1 MARDVKMVMS
11 GERYGCV
18 GAEHILP
25 LADGCADVFIV
36 RPEKT
41 GRRWPVVVFYMD
53 APGIRPE
60 LFGMAGRLASHGYM
74 VVLPNLFYR
83 EGVNL
88 RLSAAANIAG
98 SAEQNRMFSLMN
110 GLSVDAVMADTDAL
124 LKALPEDEYADTDRM
139 GALGFCMSGRFA
151 MAALHRW
158 PGQMRAAASIYG
170 TELITGKLDS
180 PHMLAAQA
188 TGRLYVAIAE
198 HDIYAPAS
206 EAEPL
211 RALFN
216 GAAVDAE
223 VEVVPGV
230 DHGFCFPERPS
241 YDEAAAE
248 HVWVKLVALFE
259 GSLS

>member
-1 MARDVKMVMS
+1 MVMS
-11 GERYGCV
+11 GERYRCV

-25 LADGCADVFIV
+25 LADGRADVFIV
-36 RPEKT
+36 RPET
-41 GRRWPVVVFYMD
+41 ERRWPVVVFYMD
-53 APGIRPE
+53 APGIRTE
-60 LFGMAGRLASHGYM
+60 LHEMAGRLASHGYM

-88 RLSAAANIAG
+88 RLSADANIAG
-98 SAEQNRMFSLMN
+98 SAEQGRMFALMSTI
-110 GLSVDAVMADTDAL
+110 SVDAVMADTDAL
-124 LKALPEDEYADTDRM
+124 LKALPEAEYADTDRM

-170 TELITGKLDS
+170 TELITGNPDS

-198 HDIYAPAS
+198 HDMYAPAS

-211 RALFN
+211 RALFS
-216 GAAVDAE
+216 GAAVEAE

-230 DHGFCFPERPS
+230 DHGFCFPERQS
-241 YDEAAAE
+241 YDETAAE
-248 HVWVKLVALFE
+248 HVWERLVALFE
-259 GSLS
+259 SGLS